1 MINSKL
7 GGILLFGGIVIVC
20 FIAFFN
26 PNLNPPNTLN
36 DSQLNSSNSLDSN
49 DTSQLQPNNPINNN
63 YLVNNVLATSV
74 ISYEST
80 DSIQPQPSPSYLDKV
95 LAKFDIYVEKFFRE
109 NLIPASAVIIV
120 KDGNV
125 IYQKCLGVKEYGT
138 QDPVNEDTL
147 FQIGSC
153 SKAFTS
159 ANIAQ
164 LVNLGIMH
172 WNDTV
177 RSYFTPEEFQLYS
190 ATVSDEITIRDLLCH
205 CSGLPASSGDQ
216 LWMYFNYSYPDV
228 LYRVRYIENNTVFR
242 STFQYNNIMYC
253 LAGECA
259 FRAAKNAGLEY
270 PSWQEMIKEMIF
282 KPMEMKTATAD
293 FYEFLNSSNRV
304 HTYVNINGTIT
315 EWGPLN
321 VDEIKGAGSIAF
333 SINDMAKWLELQL
346 ANGNYNGM
354 QIISSEELTKTKIP
368 QIKMDGSTW
377 YGFGWGITSN
387 GIITHSGN
395 VPPSK
400 TLISLDPAN
409 NLGFAVVS
417 NEDTYGIAFNK
428 ALYLFFIN
436 LYQTGQVDETIWT
449 ELRDSATKTSQ
460 DTTGKLPDPPSP
472 PEPAKN
478 LSTYVGVYNNTFYG
492 NVNVVS
498 GDGKLI
504 LLMGNSTEPTNLE
517 HWSGDV
523 FKIVDNPFSYNTAVN
538 FTSIDGSGKAQQ
550 VKVDY
555 IESGYGVNGTFNRTS

>member
-1 MINSKL
+1 MDNKGIGGITLSFVLVLVLAGFLLFNQLNPSTSPVNNAIVMINQT
-7 GGILLFGGIVIVC
+7 G
-20 FIAFFN
+20 
-26 PNLNPPNTLN
+26 
-36 DSQLNSSNSLDSN
+36 
-49 DTSQLQPNNPINNN
+49 NNN
-63 YLVNNVLATSV
+63 TTNNSNVLPSHGATVNVLVMSSSSGNL
-74 ISYEST
+74 ITQNPTLSA
-80 DSIQPQPSPSYLDKV
+80 PSYMDTILT
-95 LAKFDIYVEKFFRE
+95 KFDIYVEKFFRE
-109 NLIPASAVIIV
+109 NLIPASAVIII

-125 IYQKCLGVKEYGT
+125 IYQKCMGVKEYGT
-138 QDPVNEDTL
+138 RNQVNEDTL

-177 RSYFTPEEFQLYS
+177 RSYFTPEEFQLYND
-190 ATVSDEITIRDLLCH
+190 TISDEITISDLLCH

-216 LWMYFNYSYPDV
+216 LWMYFNYTYPDV

-242 STFQYNNIMYC
+242 STFQYHNIMYE

-259 FRAAKNAGLEY
+259 YRAAKNAGLGY
-270 PSWQEMIKEMIF
+270 SSWQDMMKEMIF
-282 KPMEMKTATAD
+282 KPLGMNTATAD

-321 VDEIKGAGSIAF
+321 VEELKGAGSIAF
-333 SINDMAKWLELQL
+333 SISDMAKWLKLQL
-346 ANGNYNGM
+346 ANGNYNGI
-354 QIISSEELTKTKIP
+354 QLISSEELTKTKTP

-377 YGFGWGITSN
+377 YGFGWAITPN

-400 TLISLDPAN
+400 TLISLDPVN

-417 NEDTYGIAFNK
+417 DEDTYGVAFNK
-428 ALYLFFIN
+428 ALYLFFNN
-436 LYQTGQVDETIWT
+436 LYQTGQVNETIWT
-449 ELRDSATKTSQ
+449 ELRDSASETAK

-472 PEPAKN
+472 PEPAKS
-478 LSTYVGVYNNTFYG
+478 LSTYVGIYANTFYG
-492 NVNVVS
+492 NVNVTS
-498 GDGKLI
+498 SEGKLI
-504 LLMGNSTEPTNLE
+504 LFMGNSTEPTNLE

-523 FKIVDNPFSYNTAVN
+523 FKIVDNPFTYNTAVN
-538 FTSIDGSGKAQQ
+538 FTTMDGSGKAQQ
-550 VKVDY
+550 VTVDY
-555 IESGYGVNGTFNRTS
+555 LETGYGANGTFNRTS